1 MHHFRPDRLDPLH
14 VNTVQSSTF
23 GRYQRAVEGFEFFL
37 LRNDAAPSSAA
48 ELDEWLVLYRREA
61 SLTRSQFE
69 VALAGIQFFAPSLRG
84 HLPLSKKVIKGLAIE
99 YPSKHAFPMLSSSAK
114 FIATKMA
121 AEGDHRLAVCMLLQ
135 QATGLRPSEMLGLRE
150 HDVLRPSDLVPRYVL
165 RLGTCVGTKVG
176 REQTTF
182 FDPDQDPMLAMLL
195 FRLLRSTP
203 EQSSLAACGYD
214 HYRRVL
220 ARLSALL
227 GVHYSPHSCRAGFAT
242 EAILRGDTP
251 QLVQRRGRWAS
262 EASFLV
268 YIDVATALQVEAEF
282 RSRALDTAIATA
294 GRDLMAFFPKGCFSG
309 RADGPPSHR
318 GDRRRFGGRDFR
330 AAAQQPGASSSD
342 KTFQSHD
349 APTAGRAGPPRRATA
364 QDRRHL
370 RALSRSSRSSWLGR
384 WFGCCGR
391 RRPE

>member
-23 GRYQRAVEGFEFFL
+23 VRYQRAVEGFEFFL

-69 VALAGIQFFAPSLRG
+69 VTLAGVQFFAPSLRG
-84 HLPLSKKVIKGLAIE
+84 HLPLSKKVIKGLVIE

-121 AEGDHRLAVCMLLQ
+121 TEGEHRLAVCMLLQ
-135 QATGLRPSEMLGLRE
+135 QATGLRPSEMLGLRN

-182 FDPDQDPMLAMLL
+182 FDPEQDPMLAMLL

-242 EAILRGDTP
+242 EAILRGDAP

-268 YIDVATALQVEAEF
+268 YIDVATVEIGDASEDEPSEQLHNSPERAVATR
-282 RSRALDTAIATA
+282 RSRAMTPPPRVVQARPA
-294 GRDLMAFFPKGCFSG
+294 GRRPKIDGTSVLSREA
-309 RADGPPSHR
+309 RAHLGSV
-318 GDRRRFGGRDFR
+318 GGS
-330 AAAQQPGASSSD
+330 AAAGGASLSES
-342 KTFQSHD
+342 
-349 APTAGRAGPPRRATA
+349 APA
-364 QDRRHL
+364 
-370 RALSRSSRSSWLGR
+370 ALSPTLAVEANRRWIGASISRRGPAAST
-384 WFGCCGR
+384 
-391 RRPE
+391 